1 MERFK
6 RRLSGVL
13 FLFLAV
19 VLLNGCITKSTPS
32 TQTLSIA
39 AGDPCVFSIKTL
51 VAPTSIVWSLDEV
64 EIIGATTLDY
74 TYTPKS
80 ADVGEHT
87 LSVTETSM
95 FGKGKRTW
103 TVQVIAPVASSFLHY
118 TFPDQLAY
126 RNSGGTLEDEHAALF
141 SDYTLTENIL
151 YSAGPPAVYVSGY
164 ALSQFVDM
172 DAVNEATPDPD
183 AKLGTNDARAL
194 YSFVTRS
201 NNDNYSNRT
210 DFLRSDTSNAYTPD
224 LGWDQ
229 FSLGYLLR
237 IDKDGRTFYPTSI
250 AGVVGKHK
258 TKWAYDIYMFRKID
272 VKRPDAAGSIAK
284 FETAATTDSYVD
296 DTSYNTVWGKWTTKF
311 TVETISFGTYTNV
324 KAISLDQFLTDYIT
338 DTPDAYTYK
347 IVAVD
352 GFSRNGWTY
361 ANMQQAYYLPDYEF
375 IVQVA
380 GGAQVSGTKL
390 NYPVRIE
397 VISSSP
403 VEYDYSAK
411 YPPALAK
418 AYEEAPW

>member
-13 FLFLAV
+13 FLFMAV
-19 VLLNGCITKSTPS
+19 VLLNGCITKSTP
-32 TQTLSIA
+32 TTKTLSIA
-39 AGDPCVFSIKTL
+39 AGDSCAFSIKTL
-51 VAPTSIVWSLDEV
+51 MAPTSVVWSLDGV
-64 EIIGATTLDY
+64 EITGATTLDY

-87 LSVTETSM
+87 LSVTETSAL
-95 FGKGKRTW
+95 GKGTHKW
-103 TVQVIAPVASSFLHY
+103 TIQVIAPVASSFLHY
-118 TFPDQLAY
+118 NFPDQLAY
-126 RNSGGTLEDEHAALF
+126 KNGGGTLVDEHAALF
-141 SDYTLTENIL
+141 SAYTLTDDIL
-151 YSAGPPAVYVSGY
+151 YSSGVYVSGY
-164 ALSQFVDM
+164 ALNQFVDM
-172 DAVNEATPDPD
+172 DAVNAATPDPD

-194 YSFVTRS
+194 YSIVTRS
-201 NNDNYSNRT
+201 NSDLYSNRT
-210 DFLRSDTSNAYTPD
+210 DFLRYDTNNAYTPD

-229 FSLGYLLR
+229 FNLGYLLR
-237 IDKDGRTFYPTSI
+237 IDKDGRTFYPTSV

-284 FETAATTDSYVD
+284 FETGAITDSYVD
-296 DTSYNTVWGKWTTKF
+296 DTAYNTVWGRTTTKF
-311 TVETISFGTYTNV
+311 TVETISFGTFTNV
-324 KAISLDQFLTDYIT
+324 KAISLNQFLTDYIT

-380 GGAQVSGTKL
+380 GGVQVSGTKI

-397 VISSSP
+397 VISGST

-411 YPPALAK
+411 NPPALAK
-418 AYEEAPW
+418 AYDE